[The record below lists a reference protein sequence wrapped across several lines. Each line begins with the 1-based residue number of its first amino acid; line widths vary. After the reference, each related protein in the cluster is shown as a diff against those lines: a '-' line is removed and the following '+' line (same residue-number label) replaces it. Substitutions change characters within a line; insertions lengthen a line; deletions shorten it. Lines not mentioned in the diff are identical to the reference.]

1 MRQDRENHG
10 RLGSGFAAGA
20 GLAAAVGLVAAAG
33 TVGADTQLMD
43 PIALGPYWTYEVGV
57 GAEWAAVNGR

>member
-33 TVGADTQLMD
+33 ADTQLMD
-43 PIALGPYWTYEVGV
+43 PITLGPYWTYEVGV